1 MTGTVRSQVAT
12 WWRRLLVSDYGIT
25 LLAGGVAVVASAT
38 AAEQVPEDAS
48 LVASMLTLGTVLLL
62 LWSGLTWWRFHEAGP
77 REWTRVARRA
87 QRPAGTP
94 RWYWWTMGR
103 GTVQSISWV
112 ANAGTF
118 GVAAGAVVLPTAA
131 LISPSA
137 ATVLVLL
144 SVTTVVSS
152 WLSVNVAYAVHY
164 ATCYHRRE
172 DGGPGLE
179 FPGTD
184 GPTLLD
190 FAYLSFA
197 VGTTV
202 GTTDVVVT
210 STAMR
215 RRVLVHSLLA
225 FVYNTVLVALVLSV
239 LVGLAA

>member
-1 MTGTVRSQVAT
+1 MGAVRSRVAT

-25 LLAGGVAVVASAT
+25 TLAGGVAVVASVTVADR
-38 AAEQVPEDAS
+38 VPADA
-48 LVASMLTLGTVLLL
+48 VFVVSMLTLATVLLPV
-62 LWSGLTWWRFHEAGP
+62 WSGLTWWRFHHAGP
-77 REWTRVARRA
+77 REWATVARRA
-87 QRPAGTP
+87 ERPAGTS

-118 GVAAGAVVLPTAA
+118 GVAAGAVVLPTAS

-137 ATVLVLL
+137 ATLLVVL
-144 SVTTVVSS
+144 SVTTVVAS

-164 ATCYHRRE
+164 ATCYHRRD
-172 DGGPGLE
+172 DGVAGLE

-184 GPTLLD
+184 EPTLPD

-225 FVYNTVLVALVLSV
+225 FTYNTVLVALVLSV
-239 LVGLAA
+239 VVGLTA